1 MEYSKILLV
10 GEPMCLFR
18 SNEEGVPLFQVSQYS
33 TGIAGA
39 ELNVAIG
46 LTRLGHQ
53 ATYVTKVGNDPFGH
67 MIASQLEKTGISTR
81 FFSFSDTH
89 RTGLVFKEKVS
100 CGDPEIFYIRAGSA
114 ASTLSPA
121 DIKSI
126 DFSDYSAIHMTGILP
141 ALSESCRQTAFRLK
155 EKAQQAGLLVS
166 FDPNLRPQLWPST
179 EAMREFMHAFAA
191 GCDLFFPG
199 IGEAQ
204 LLTGLSDPTA
214 ILDFY
219 CKLGAKTVILKDGSK
234 GAHYQN
240 AQERG
245 TVAGFQV
252 EVIDTVGAGDGFAAG
267 TLSGLLEK
275 LPLPEAIRRGNAIG
289 ARQITVP
296 GDNEG
301 LPTREQLQQ
310 FFNQHQEA

>member
-1 MEYSKILLV
+1 M
-10 GEPMCLFR
+10 
-18 SNEEGVPLFQVSQYS
+18 
-33 TGIAGA
+33 
-39 ELNVAIG
+39 
-46 LTRLGHQ
+46 
-53 ATYVTKVGNDPFGH
+53 
-67 MIASQLEKTGISTR
+67 
-81 FFSFSDTH
+81 
-89 RTGLVFKEKVS
+89 
-100 CGDPEIFYIRAGSA
+100 
-114 ASTLSPA
+114 
-121 DIKSI
+121 
-126 DFSDYSAIHMTGILP
+126 
-141 ALSESCRQTAFRLK
+141 
-155 EKAQQAGLLVS
+155 LVS

-204 LLTGLSDPTA
+204 LLTGLSDPAA